1 MDMERVIRGVLY
13 HRILDSRSMETV
25 WLAEIETGYAI
36 SGMVTASH
44 ENEPLE
50 VTYRIEVD
58 PEWRSRSARIVQKR
72 SRDERSLVLA
82 VNPDGIWSVN
92 GDIRADLS
100 PCTDIDL
107 GITPSTNAL
116 PINRTHLAIGEEIEI
131 VAAWV
136 RFPDLDLIPARQ
148 RYARQGSLTYQFTG
162 VETGFQATLHVDR
175 FGFPHLYEGI
185 WARLA
190 EWPRS
195 DQPG

>member
-1 MDMERVIRGVLY
+1 MDMERVIRGTLY
-13 HRILDSRSMETV
+13 HRILDGRSMETV
-25 WLAEIETGYAI
+25 WLSEIETGYALT
-36 SGMVTASH
+36 GTVTAAH

-50 VTYRIEVD
+50 VTYRIECD
-58 PEWRSRSARIVQKR
+58 PEWRSRSVRIVQRR
-72 SRDERSLVLA
+72 SRDERSLLLA

-100 PCTDIDL
+100 GCTDIDL

-116 PINRTHLAIGEEIEI
+116 PINRTRLTVGEEVEI
-131 VAAWV
+131 LAAWV

-148 RYARQGSLTYQFTG
+148 RYARAGSLTYQYTG
-162 VETGFQATLHVDR
+162 VETGFRAMLHVDR
-175 FGFPHLYEGI
+175 FGLPHLYEGI

-195 DQPG
+195 DQS